1 MIMEQR
7 GMDQLGVYSV
17 LARKLLIASMGN
29 GLIVPEFTGSHAI
42 FGDGTAGFI
51 EIYSTGTLTF
61 SKKTIVDVYVMGS
74 GLKGANGSE
83 TSSGTTFYEYG
94 GAGGKGAKG
103 ASYTGIEAL
112 GDYDITVAATCSST
126 STANASSAFGNS
138 VRTTGASGGA
148 GSDCSSNGKNGSSG
162 VSIPFGDINNFRFNY
177 GGGGGGGGGS
187 KYDRSIA
194 VGSSYMPGSGGSVG
208 GGNGALTSEAGA
220 GQTNTGGGGG
230 GGHGTR
236 LKGANGGSGLVIVKW
251 GF

>member
-7 GMDQLGVYSV
+7 GMDQLGVCSV
-17 LARKLLIASMGN
+17 LARKLLIGSMGN

-42 FGDGTAGFI
+42 FGDGIAGFI
-51 EIYSTGTLTF
+51 EIYSSGTLTF

-83 TSSGTTFYEYG
+83 TTSGTTYYQYG

-103 ASYTGIEAL
+103 ATYTGIEAM
-112 GDYDITVAATCSST
+112 GDYVINIAATCSST

-138 VRTTGASGGA
+138 VRITGASGGA

-162 VSIPFGDINNFRFNY
+162 VSIPFGDSANFPTNY

-187 KYDRSIA
+187 KYDSSIA

-208 GGNGALTSEAGA
+208 GGRGALVSEAGA

-236 LKGANGGSGLVIVKW
+236 LKGENGGSGLVIVKW

>member
-1 MIMEQR
+1 
-7 GMDQLGVYSV
+7 MDQLGVCSV
-17 LARKLLIASMGN
+17 LARKLLIGSMGN

-51 EIYSTGTLTF
+51 EIYSSGTLTF

-74 GLKGANGSE
+74 GLKGVDGSAN
-83 TSSGTTFYEYG
+83 SSGTISYDYG

-103 ASYTGIEAL
+103 ATYTGIEAM
-112 GDYDITVAATCSST
+112 GDYAITIAAACSST

-148 GSDCSSNGKNGSSG
+148 GANGSNGKNGSSG
-162 VSIPFGDINNFRFNY
+162 VSIPFGDSTNFHSNY

-187 KYDRSIA
+187 KYDSSIA
-194 VGSSYMPGSGGSVG
+194 VGSTYMPGSGGSVG
-208 GGNGALTSEAGA
+208 GGSGALTSAAGA
-220 GQTNTGGGGG
+220 GAANTGGGGG
-230 GGHGTR
+230 GGSGSYGNQ
-236 LKGANGGSGLVIVKW
+236 KNGGNGGSGLVIVKW